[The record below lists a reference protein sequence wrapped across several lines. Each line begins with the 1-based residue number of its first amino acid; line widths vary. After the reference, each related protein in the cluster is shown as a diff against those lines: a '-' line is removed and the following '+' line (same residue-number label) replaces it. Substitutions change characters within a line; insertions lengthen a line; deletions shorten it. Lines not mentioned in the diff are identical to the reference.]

1 MDLAAGAA
9 LKGKRETKPGAFS
22 AFQHGRLR
30 QDQNGVPA
38 TDQQWFDFSPP
49 AAAEPTAAALLVAPS
64 PAPSSP
70 VPEVAAPGAGVGG
83 NWTPARQEPSGPA
96 LVLDAPEAPAAGVV
110 LRRSEKASRYRLSVG
125 RDGVAVLTIPLRGSE
140 RQARLF
146 LASQRE
152 WLERARGRLARLPRS
167 ATVWTPGTSLLW
179 RGEWCPIVRTPDEPP
194 HVLLGADRFRVRQ
207 CDGDLRPTL
216 EAHFRRTA
224 RIELPARTWELAA
237 VTGVTVR
244 EVVVRDQRTRWGSCS
259 SSGTISLNWR
269 LVQALPSAADYIILH
284 ELMHVREMNHSER
297 FWALVAAVCPKWQDA
312 ERWLKSHGGALGL

>member
-1 MDLAAGAA
+1 M
-9 LKGKRETKPGAFS
+9 
-22 AFQHGRLR
+22 
-30 QDQNGVPA
+30 
-38 TDQQWFDFSPP
+38 
-49 AAAEPTAAALLVAPS
+49 
-64 PAPSSP
+64 
-70 VPEVAAPGAGVGG
+70 AAPIPESGEGWSLARLA
-83 NWTPARQEPSGPA
+83 PAGPA

-125 RDGVAVLTIPLRGSE
+125 RDGVAVLTIPSRGSE

-179 RGEWCPIVRTPDEPP
+179 RGEWCPIVRTTDEPP
-194 HVLLGADRFRVRQ
+194 HVLLGSDRFRVRQ

-297 FWALVAAVCPKWQDA
+297 FWALVAAVCPQWKDA

>member
-1 MDLAAGAA
+1 M
-9 LKGKRETKPGAFS
+9 
-22 AFQHGRLR
+22 
-30 QDQNGVPA
+30 
-38 TDQQWFDFSPP
+38 
-49 AAAEPTAAALLVAPS
+49 VAPS
-64 PAPSSP
+64 PAPP
-70 VPEVAAPGAGVGG
+70 AHAPEVSAPPAGLE
-83 NWTPARQEPSGPA
+83 PRPQALLAPSGPS
-96 LVLDAPEAPAAGVV
+96 LVLDAPEAPADGVV

-152 WLERARGRLARLPRS
+152 WLERARGRLAQLPRS
-167 ATVWTPGTSLLW
+167 AAVWTPGTSLLW
-179 RGEWCPIVRTPDEPP
+179 RGAWCTILRTPDEPP

-269 LVQALPSAADYIILH
+269 LVQALPLAADYIILH

-297 FWALVAAVCPKWQDA
+297 FWALVAAVCPQWKDA

>member
-1 MDLAAGAA
+1 MSLWFSVARG
-9 LKGKRETKPGAFS
+9 EFS
-22 AFQHGRLR
+22 AFQRGRLR
-30 QDQNGVPA
+30 QDGNCVPA
-38 TDQQWFDFSPP
+38 TDQQWFDFSTPSP
-49 AAAEPTAAALLVAPS
+49 AAESAVFAAPAAPLLVA
-64 PAPSSP
+64 ARP
-70 VPEVAAPGAGVGG
+70 VPDAPEGL
-83 NWTPARQEPSGPA
+83 A
-96 LVLDAPEAPAAGVV
+96 LVLDVPEVPAVEDEVV
-110 LRRSEKASRYRLSVG
+110 LRRSEKASRYRLSIG

-146 LASQRE
+146 LESQRE
-152 WLERARGRLARLPRS
+152 WLERARERLARLPRS
-167 ATVWTPGTSLLW
+167 AAVWPPGTSLLW
-179 RGEWCPIVRTPDEPP
+179 RGEWCTITRTADATP
-194 HVLLGADRFRVRQ
+194 HVQLGGERFRVRQ

-237 VTGVTVR
+237 VTGVLVR

-269 LVQALPSAADYIILH
+269 LVQALPLAADYIILH

-297 FWALVAAVCPKWQDA
+297 FWTLVNEVCPQWREA